1 MTGLGAYFY
10 IVWGIWL
17 RHCLEGR
24 SDEFELVW
32 PSLWTSVPEVVRRR
46 PSSSRSGTAAATVP
60 NGKAAGT
67 NGSVGANGR
76 VKAD

>member
-24 SDEFELVW
+24 SDEYELVW
-32 PSLWTSVPEVVRRR
+32 PSLWTSVPEVVRRS
-46 PSSSRSGTAAATVP
+46 PSRNGAAVVP
-60 NGKAAGT
+60 NGKAEP
-67 NGSVGANGR
+67 NGSAKVNGR
-76 VKAD
+76 AKAD